1 MTTRTLLG
9 TPDPDGHH
17 HDASAHDRGRDDDE
31 IERENTM
38 HEPDGRVIE
47 FPHRPT
53 NPGPGEVAPL
63 VIDAELVD
71 DDQAAGAETEQPDP
85 ADGRPGKAVAL
96 RRARGM
102 ARRQTVHVITSAG
115 AVATHDRTKA
125 AARGVVRH
133 VWFPIAGAGVVAARW
148 RDTHGASRYER
159 MMRQAELA
167 GDRDGLFEWETRDTA
182 EKARRHSRVMDWVRS
197 PIELVKAIALG
208 ITGVIGLLLAL
219 GIVLAVADEDAGH
232 ILAPILGVIDAIGFT
247 VWFLTV
253 YGATLLTVATLG
265 GVAYLWALGRA
276 RTEPPAWAAPA
287 GDPTVR
293 DVVPDE
299 GAILAALR
307 NLNLPPLTRKFKEG
321 WQPRWVL
328 GTGRDG
334 KGWRTQ
340 LELPAGVTVEMIN
353 DRRSVLAHNLVRL
366 PVEVW
371 PTEPKRQPG
380 VLDLWVADQG
390 LLTGPVDPYPLLSD
404 GTADYFVG
412 VPVGIDQ
419 RGTVVTGKTMAANY
433 AVAGAMGSGKTS
445 LVLNLLLGAMLD
457 PLVDI
462 EVYVLAFNVDYDP
475 LKPRL
480 SVLVKGDEDEH
491 VEAAM
496 NALRAL
502 RSDVTERGKVL
513 AELGGE
519 ETKLTRELA
528 ERDPRMRPK
537 VVVFDECQELFR
549 HDQHG
554 EEAKQL
560 AIKVMMKARKTGIT
574 LIFVTPA
581 PSADSL
587 PRDLAKTVS
596 HRVCFAIGDHQGN
609 DAILG
614 TGAHR
619 AGITATTLVPGED
632 VGTAMASGFGPRPGL
647 LRTFYVRREK
657 GIDEITPIVERA
669 LALRNDAGITT
680 APAPTVDELAPP
692 DHLANIAAVIRAAGG
707 ERMRTQEVL
716 TGLAG
721 RDRPTYGRWTF
732 GDLHRA
738 LPDAAKPYKTGGV
751 QQVALAR
758 LLEAIADRELD
769 HTDPDTDG
777 DREPAAGG
785 GAG

>member
-1 MTTRTLLG
+1 MREQERRRR
-9 TPDPDGHH
+9 PD
-17 HDASAHDRGRDDDE
+17 E
-31 IERENTM
+31 
-38 HEPDGRVIE
+38 GRVIE

-53 NPGPGEVAPL
+53 PAGTEVAPL

-71 DDQAAGAETEQPDP
+71 DQAGDEP
-85 ADGRPGKAVAL
+85 ARPGTAL
-96 RRARGM
+96 RRAGTV
-102 ARRQTVHVITSAG
+102 ARRQTVHVITTAHTL
-115 AVATHDRTKA
+115 ATHDRTKA
-125 AARGVVRH
+125 ATRGVARH
-133 VWFPIAGAGVVAARW
+133 MWFPIAGAGVVWSRW
-148 RDTHGASRYER
+148 RDAHGASRYER
-159 MMRQAELA
+159 MMRQAELV
-167 GDRDGLFEWETRDTA
+167 GDREVLLEWETRDVA
-182 EKARRHSRVMDWVRS
+182 EKQRRHDRVMDWVRS
-197 PIELVKAIALG
+197 PIQFVKAFAVGLVAF
-208 ITGVIGLLLAL
+208 TGLLLLL
-219 GIVLAVADEDAGH
+219 GVVLAIGNDDLSWVLG
-232 ILAPILGVIDAIGFT
+232 PIRGVISAIAFT
-247 VWFLTV
+247 AWFISV
-253 YGATLLTVATLG
+253 YGATMLLLATVG
-265 GVAYLWALGRA
+265 GIVCLWAIGRA
-276 RTEPPAWAAPA
+276 RTEPPAWAAPVQP
-287 GDPTVR
+287 DTTVR

-353 DRRSVLAHNLVRL
+353 DRRAVLAHNLVRL

-390 LLTGPVDPYPLLSD
+390 LLTGPVDPYPLLTE
-404 GTADYFVG
+404 GTADYFTG

-419 RGTVVTGKTMAANY
+419 RGSVVTGKLMASNY
-433 AVAGAMGSGKTS
+433 GAAGAMGSGKTS
-445 LVLNLLLGAMLD
+445 LVVNLLLGAMLD

-462 EVYVLAFNVDYDP
+462 EVYVMAFNVDYDP
-475 LKPRL
+475 MTRRL
-480 SVLVKGDEDEH
+480 ARLVKGDEDEH
-491 VEAAM
+491 IAAAIG
-496 NALRAL
+496 ALRNL
-502 RSDVTERGKVL
+502 RTEVTERGKIL

-549 HDQHG
+549 HEQFG

-560 AIKVMMKARKTGIT
+560 AIKVMMKARKCGIT
-574 LIFVTPA
+574 LVFVTPA

-614 TGAHR
+614 TGAHK
-619 AGITATTLVPGED
+619 AGITATNLVPGED

-647 LRTFYVRREK
+647 LRTFYIRREK

-669 LALRNDAGITT
+669 LAMRDEAGITT
-680 APAPTVDELAPP
+680 TAPMVAEEPAGP
-692 DHLANIAAVIRAAGG
+692 DPLTDIAAVIREAGA

-716 TGLAG
+716 SRLAG
-721 RDRPTYGRWTF
+721 RDRGAYGRWTF
-732 GDLHRA
+732 GDLRDA
-738 LPDAAKPYKTGGV
+738 LPDGAKPYKTGGW
-751 QQVALAR
+751 QQVALSR
-758 LLEAIADRELD
+758 VVEAIADR
-769 HTDPDTDG
+769 TTGSDTDS
-777 DREPAAGG
+777 DDDWEPGE
-785 GAG
+785 GAQ